1 MKKQLKTVL
10 VLTVAAL
17 LLSSCLREA
26 AKVDKN
32 SGIGRD
38 NVPAETKSTD
48 TDKETDSETTRDTE
62 TTSDTSETKTRK
74 RPRKPHQARTASR
87 GRWKT
92 ASIPIHSRLA
102 TRADLRLYPRWIRP
116 RPRCL
121 TTKGTTSQAHGTSA
135 RQATMRL
142 RERRRIRGTATSLR
156 LIL

>member
-17 LLSSCLREA
+17 LLTSCLREA

-62 TTSDTSETKTRK
+62 TTSDTSETKESGETGYTPPPLDK
-74 RPRKPHQARTASR
+74 KDEETTEETASSTDGHLVEGGKR
-87 GRWKT
+87 QVYLFIP
-92 ASIPIHSRLA
+92 ASR
-102 TRADLRLYPRWIRP
+102 
-116 RPRCL
+116 
-121 TTKGTTSQAHGTSA
+121 
-135 RQATMRL
+135 
-142 RERRRIRGTATSLR
+142 RERTCDYIRDGFDLDRAV
-156 LIL
+156 

>member
-10 VLTVAAL
+10 ALTVAAL

-62 TTSDTSETKTRK
+62 TTSDTSETKESGET
-74 RPRKPHQARTASR
+74 
-87 GRWKT
+87 
-92 ASIPIHSRLA
+92 
-102 TRADLRLYPRWIRP
+102 D
-116 RPRCL
+116 
-121 TTKGTTSQAHGTSA
+121 
-135 RQATMRL
+135 
-142 RERRRIRGTATSLR
+142 
-156 LIL
+156 